1 MRIEEADW
9 TVDSRGF
16 WLTFRVKNKDEA
28 QRIVA
33 EINKSDKPYELT
45 VEKQKRKRSLDANA
59 YCWVLCTK
67 LAEKLSVTTKIKTTK
82 EDIYRN
88 TVRELGIYR
97 DFPGLG
103 TDEANT
109 LRTAWEMLGTGWI
122 TEQVDFEADGDHVR
136 VRCYYGS
143 STYNTRQMSR
153 LIDNLVQDCKA
164 VGVETLTPAELALLK
179 EAWK

>member
-33 EINKSDKPYELT
+33 EIKESDKPYELT

-59 YCWVLCTK
+59 YFWVLCDK
-67 LAEKLSVTTKIKTTK
+67 LAEKTKIPKI
-82 EDIYRN
+82 E
-88 TVRELGIYR
+88 IYR
-97 DFPGLG
+97 DAIRNIGGNNSVICVRNFEVDKLRATWERNGLG
-103 TDEANT
+103 WQTDT
-109 LRTAWEMLGTGWI
+109 MPSK
-122 TEQVDFEADGDHVR
+122 TEGCTNVIL
-136 VRCYYGS
+136 YYGS
-143 STYNTRQMSR
+143 STYNTEQMSR
-153 LIDNLVQDCKA
+153 LIDNIVQDCNEQ
-164 VGVETLTPAELALLK
+164 GIETMTPAELALLK

>member
-33 EINKSDKPYELT
+33 EIKESDKPYELT

-59 YCWVLCTK
+59 YFWVLCDK
-67 LAEKLSVTTKIKTTK
+67 LAEKTKIPKI
-82 EDIYRN
+82 E
-88 TVRELGIYR
+88 IYR
-97 DFPGLG
+97 DAIKNIGGNNSVICVRNFEVDKLRATWERNGLG
-103 TDEANT
+103 WQTDT
-109 LRTAWEMLGTGWI
+109 MPSK
-122 TEQVDFEADGDHVR
+122 TEGCTNVIL
-136 VRCYYGS
+136 YYGS
-143 STYNTRQMSR
+143 STYNTEQMSR
-153 LIDNLVQDCKA
+153 LIDNIVQDCNEQ
-164 VGVETLTPAELALLK
+164 GIETMTPAELALLK